1 MPPSIRS
8 ANRRRQAQLRLAH
21 ASGASLALAAGK
33 LAAARLHRDGRGVRR
48 PPQRG
53 VAGQPAA
60 NGRARPAS
68 ANGEAAR
75 AAANGEAARAG
86 RREPLLGCLVYA
98 MSDSRSLDA
107 PSDRGPGGR
116 RRTWAELLA
125 GRVRKQKLDPERE
138 QKLQASAVGL
148 LRSHLNLNRLLLE
161 VEGPPH
167 KKVCLSPLIDRDS
180 PEAYADLSCSFI
192 GSALRDQASRLG
204 VPVAVL
210 SSQMVASSIVQIC
223 EAGAE
228 APQGVLLD
236 SEQRKKL
243 SSLLEIIR
251 YLLAHS
257 MFSRLSFCQ
266 ELWKVQ
272 DSLLLEAVWHL
283 HTQNIVN
290 LQELL
295 ESHADVQAVV
305 AWLSRSLQCLCEQT
319 EASSQHADT
328 ARAVLSDFVQ
338 MFVLRGFQENSGLRR
353 NVEPERMPQ
362 IAVTVL
368 QRMLAFA
375 LEALAAGVQ
384 EESSAHKAVR
394 CWLSM
399 FSGRTFCSTILTDCP
414 KRFFRHTL
422 TQILTHKPVLKVS
435 DAVQMQKEWTFARTH
450 PLLTSLYRRLFVILS
465 PEELVGHLQEVLETH
480 EVNWQHVL
488 SCVSALVTCFREA
501 QQLVTDWAARLL
513 ARAFESFDLD
523 SIVTVF
529 LVVRQA
535 ALEGPSV
542 FLSYAD
548 WFQASFGSARGP
560 HSCSKKALVF
570 LFKFLSDLV
579 PFEAPSYL
587 KVHILYPPLV
597 PSKYRSLLTDYVSL
611 ARTRLADLKVPIE
624 NMGLYED
631 LSSAG
636 NVTEPHSQASQDV
649 EKAITV
655 FEHTG
660 RIPVAVM
667 EASIFRRSYYV
678 AHFLPA
684 LLTPRVLPSP
694 PDSRAAFVESLK
706 RADKIPPSLYSTY
719 RRACSA
725 AEEKPAIAAPEMK
738 VDPGCGERTLGLL
751 TAALRELRATMT
763 DPAQYDAV
771 SAQVA
776 VVSER
781 LRSALG
787 LGEDDSSS
795 EASKIQLSILAP
807 ELDQR
812 EQKVVDLLLMSFCQ
826 NLMAAS
832 SFVPPDRQGSW
843 ASRFVMATCAHTLL
857 PAVLTRLC
865 QLLRHQGPSLG
876 APHVLG
882 LAALAI
888 HLCEARPTLPQVLL
902 GPPFPARG
910 LSVPEFFS
918 SLLPCR
924 TRESLFFCLRF
935 CTAAISYS
943 LCKFSCQSRDAMYS
957 CLSPGLIKKF
967 QFVVLRLFSEARDP
981 VSREDAANL
990 PWRPLYL
997 SPTDWQRAA
1006 LCLWRHTT
1014 FRELSKQKE
1023 FHLSYRDWLQ
1033 LELEVQPELDA
1044 LSDTER
1050 RDFQL
1055 WAIHEHF
1062 LPEPHT
1068 AGGCDGDLGAAFTAL
1083 VDALLDFCHSSRSYE
1098 RSENSDLV
1106 LGGCMGNRDIFS
1118 RLQEMAV
1125 DLKQG
1130 PAVPHGPAPSGG
1142 HILFGVFHRRLQAL
1156 ASGWDVASRL
1166 QRQRELLMYKWILLV
1181 LPPSVLVGS
1190 PRMEQPTTPDCD
1202 AFFHLVNSKLRN
1214 LCFHGGA
1221 LTHDITVHFFRG
1233 LLSACSRSRD
1243 PSLAADLALS
1253 ACQTQCP
1260 LLLTSA
1266 LFWWPRLE
1274 PELHCRWRSFPG
1286 PSPRGLQMLQE
1297 AQQFAR
1303 SFLSTDIAAP
1313 APGPAW
1319 VSAAA
1324 LYFTIQRARTER
1336 GGLEGLR
1343 SLSEELLVFLF
1354 FFSLMGLVSS
1364 HLTPHAVDT
1373 PKALDLCAEVLGCL
1387 QRRTASWLQL
1397 FQLTETDAGL
1407 GRILLRLVPDQ
1418 HVSLLPVAFYS
1429 LLPCFDGDALVRE
1442 DAFLHVAVDLYL
1454 QLLRLFVAG
1463 NTSALPALAGSS
1475 QELQGQSD
1483 PVGLLTKARLFLLQ
1497 LIPRCPRK
1505 SFSNMAELLTAHGD
1519 GDPEVTAAL
1528 LQAAGHA

>member
-1 MPPSIRS
+1 M
-8 ANRRRQAQLRLAH
+8 
-21 ASGASLALAAGK
+21 
-33 LAAARLHRDGRGVRR
+33 
-48 PPQRG
+48 
-53 VAGQPAA
+53 GQ
-60 NGRARPAS
+60 
-68 ANGEAAR
+68 
-75 AAANGEAARAG
+75 
-86 RREPLLGCLVYA
+86 
-98 MSDSRSLDA
+98 
-107 PSDRGPGGR
+107 
-116 RRTWAELLA
+116 
-125 GRVRKQKLDPERE
+125 
-138 QKLQASAVGL
+138 
-148 LRSHLNLNRLLLE
+148 
-161 VEGPPH
+161 
-167 KKVCLSPLIDRDS
+167 
-180 PEAYADLSCSFI
+180 DL
-192 GSALRDQASRLG
+192 
-204 VPVAVL
+204 P
-210 SSQMVASSIVQIC
+210 
-223 EAGAE
+223 
-228 APQGVLLD
+228 
-236 SEQRKKL
+236 
-243 SSLLEIIR
+243 
-251 YLLAHS
+251 
-257 MFSRLSFCQ
+257 
-266 ELWKVQ
+266 
-272 DSLLLEAVWHL
+272 
-283 HTQNIVN
+283 T
-290 LQELL
+290 
-295 ESHADVQAVV
+295 
-305 AWLSRSLQCLCEQT
+305 
-319 EASSQHADT
+319 
-328 ARAVLSDFVQ
+328 
-338 MFVLRGFQENSGLRR
+338 
-353 NVEPERMPQ
+353 
-362 IAVTVL
+362 
-368 QRMLAFA
+368 
-375 LEALAAGVQ
+375 
-384 EESSAHKAVR
+384 
-394 CWLSM
+394 
-399 FSGRTFCSTILTDCP
+399 
-414 KRFFRHTL
+414 
-422 TQILTHKPVLKVS
+422 
-435 DAVQMQKEWTFARTH
+435 
-450 PLLTSLYRRLFVILS
+450 
-465 PEELVGHLQEVLETH
+465 
-480 EVNWQHVL
+480 
-488 SCVSALVTCFREA
+488 
-501 QQLVTDWAARLL
+501 
-513 ARAFESFDLD
+513 
-523 SIVTVF
+523 
-529 LVVRQA
+529 
-535 ALEGPSV
+535 
-542 FLSYAD
+542 
-548 WFQASFGSARGP
+548 
-560 HSCSKKALVF
+560 
-570 LFKFLSDLV
+570 
-579 PFEAPSYL
+579 
-587 KVHILYPPLV
+587 
-597 PSKYRSLLTDYVSL
+597 
-611 ARTRLADLKVPIE
+611 
-624 NMGLYED
+624 
-631 LSSAG
+631 
-636 NVTEPHSQASQDV
+636 
-649 EKAITV
+649 
-655 FEHTG
+655 
-660 RIPVAVM
+660 
-667 EASIFRRSYYV
+667 
-678 AHFLPA
+678 
-684 LLTPRVLPSP
+684 
-694 PDSRAAFVESLK
+694 
-706 RADKIPPSLYSTY
+706 
-719 RRACSA
+719 
-725 AEEKPAIAAPEMK
+725 
-738 VDPGCGERTLGLL
+738 GLL
-751 TAALRELRATMT
+751 TAAPPVTEHWVPTVPRE
-763 DPAQYDAV
+763 
-771 SAQVA
+771 
-776 VVSER
+776 
-781 LRSALG
+781 
-787 LGEDDSSS
+787 
-795 EASKIQLSILAP
+795 
-807 ELDQR
+807 
-812 EQKVVDLLLMSFCQ
+812 
-826 NLMAAS
+826 
-832 SFVPPDRQGSW
+832 
-843 ASRFVMATCAHTLL
+843 
-857 PAVLTRLC
+857 
-865 QLLRHQGPSLG
+865 
-876 APHVLG
+876 G
-882 LAALAI
+882 LARPPQMTGSPSCPAAPSQVTWI
-888 HLCEARPTLPQVLL
+888 FCEPVTAN
-902 GPPFPARG
+902 A
-910 LSVPEFFS
+910 
-918 SLLPCR
+918 
-924 TRESLFFCLRF
+924 SLFL
-935 CTAAISYS
+935 
-943 LCKFSCQSRDAMYS
+943 Q
-957 CLSPGLIKKF
+957 F
-967 QFVVLRLFSEARDP
+967 QFVVLRLFSEARGP

-997 SPTDWQRAA
+997 PPTDWQRAA

-1068 AGGCDGDLGAAFTAL
+1068 AGGCDGDLEAAFTAL

-1130 PAVPHGPAPSGG
+1130 PAVPHGRAPSGG

-1190 PRMEQPTTPDCD
+1190 PQMEQPTTPDCD
-1202 AFFHLVNSKLRN
+1202 AFFHLVNSELRN

-1387 QRRTASWLQL
+1387 QRRTASWLQI

-1407 GRILLRLVPDQ
+1407 GRILLRLVPNQ

-1463 NTSALPALAGSS
+1463 NTSALPALASNS